1 MDFLHSV
8 ADILVRY
15 REGLAG
21 GLLVTLKLCAV
32 VWSCGLALGSL
43 LGVAAA
49 RLPKSVGWP
58 VRGASFVLGG
68 MPLLVFLFWLH
79 YPLQSLLDVVIDP
92 FYTAAFALSVV
103 NVFLVSDIVR
113 HAVTD
118 FPRQYVIAG
127 EVCGMDRRAILRR
140 IEAPLVLRQI
150 LPGLLAAQVTMLQCT
165 LFASLISV
173 EEIFRVAQR
182 INSTIYRPVEI
193 YTALGVLFLAV
204 CLPLNGL
211 ALWLKHR
218 FTRDL
223 SEQ

>member
-8 ADILVRY
+8 LDILVRY
-15 REGLAG
+15 REGLWG
-21 GLLVTLKLCAV
+21 GLTVTLKLCAV
-32 VWSCGLALGSL
+32 VWTSGLVLGSL
-43 LGVAAA
+43 FGIAAA
-49 RLPKSVGWP
+49 RFPKSVGWP
-58 VRGASFVLGG
+58 VRGAGFVLGG

-79 YPLQSLLDVVIDP
+79 YPLQSLLNVVIDP
-92 FYTAAFALSVV
+92 FYTASFALSVV
-103 NVFLVSDIVR
+103 NIFLVCDIVR
-113 HAVTD
+113 HAVAD

-127 EVCGMDRRAILRR
+127 EVCGMNRRAILRH
-140 IEAPLVLRQI
+140 IEAPLILRQI
-150 LPGLLAAQVTMLQCT
+150 LPALLTAQVTMLQCT

-193 YTALGVLFLAV
+193 YTALGILFLAV